1 MSISSISYF
10 ELAYGMALMQRPQAL
25 EQYCQSLRQ
34 RFGCVDLDIDSAE
47 RAGQLRAK
55 LRLAGTPI
63 GEYDLLIAGIA
74 LANKLTVVTHNTSQ
88 FSRVPGL
95 QLEDWYA

>member
-1 MSISSISYF
+1 
-10 ELAYGMALMQRPQAL
+10 MALMPRHQAL
-25 EQYCQSLRQ
+25 EQYCQNLRQ
-34 RFGCVDLDIDSAE
+34 RFGCIDLGIDSAE
-47 RAGQLRAK
+47 RAGQLRASM
-55 LRLAGTPI
+55 RLAGMPI

-74 LANKLTVVTHNTSQ
+74 LANKLTVVTHNTRE